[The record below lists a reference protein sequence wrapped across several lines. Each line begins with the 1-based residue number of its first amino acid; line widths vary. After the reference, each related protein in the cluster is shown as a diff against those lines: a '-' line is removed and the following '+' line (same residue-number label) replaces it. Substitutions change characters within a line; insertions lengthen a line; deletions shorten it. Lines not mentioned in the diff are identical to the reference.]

1 MLPSDTSG
9 IDPVFARKIVAILA
23 EKYSCVSPPE
33 YVLIDEAW
41 EKSSLVSLRAPYKVF
56 AGSDIRC
63 VRHRDDVSLAV
74 KQLQHSEID
83 KAILIEPIKA
93 VNGLWTLGFV
103 QQGDYL
109 SQGSFD
115 IDWADDIHQF
125 PMGITY
131 PSAHALNSLEPVI
144 HDLCSE
150 LSLEDSVLSIVW
162 GFDEER
168 GTYTLLSLRTA
179 LIPSDLPE
187 DLLELTGI
195 TGFHANHERLL
206 NGEKVIP
213 YSMPSKAASL
223 CWLHS
228 HSGIVESVEG
238 MEVAQA
244 VDGLEAMVIQ
254 VHPGDRIG
262 HVLDIQSRDALG
274 YVVATGSSPQEARTR
289 AQDVSACIQIHTQ
302 TLL

>member
-1 MLPSDTSG
+1 MIPSDTPG
-9 IDPVFARKIVAILA
+9 IDPVFALEIVATLA

-41 EKSSLVSLRAPYKVF
+41 DKCSLASLAAPYKVS
-56 AGSDIRC
+56 AGSDMRC

-74 KQLQHSEID
+74 NQLQHSEVG
-83 KAILIEPIKA
+83 KPILIEPIKS
-93 VNGLWTLGFV
+93 VKGLWTLGFV
-103 QQGDYL
+103 QQGDYP

-125 PMGITY
+125 PMGISY
-131 PSAHALNSLEPVI
+131 PSEHALDPLKPVI
-144 HDLCSE
+144 HDLCSQ
-150 LSLEDSVLSIVW
+150 LGLEDSVLSIVW

-168 GTYTLLSLRTA
+168 GCYTLLSLRTA
-179 LIPSDLPE
+179 LIPSDLPI

-213 YSMPSKAASL
+213 YSMPSNAASL
-223 CWLHS
+223 CWFHS

-238 MEVAQA
+238 MEYAQA
-244 VDGLEAMVIQ
+244 IDGLEVLVIQ

-262 HVLDIQSRDALG
+262 HVLDIQSRDVLG
-274 YVVATGSSPQEARTR
+274 YVVATGSTLQESRTR
-289 AQDVSACIQIHTQ
+289 AQDACVCIQIHTQ